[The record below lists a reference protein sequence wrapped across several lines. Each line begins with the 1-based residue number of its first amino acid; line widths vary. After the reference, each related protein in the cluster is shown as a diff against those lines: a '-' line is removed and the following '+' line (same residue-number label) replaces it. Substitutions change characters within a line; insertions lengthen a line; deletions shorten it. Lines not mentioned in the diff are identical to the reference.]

1 MGMRIRYSL
10 EVNQKMIDFLKAN
23 LEARF
28 EQAKEYAK
36 TLGIDQLSKNKF
48 ADLRRQAR
56 GPGEAVKE
64 IYLNMETGSRYKNL
78 DSAKGGD
85 RIAIYELKRRARIQ
99 VTIVDEA

>member
-1 MGMRIRYSL
+1 
-10 EVNQKMIDFLKAN
+10 MIEFLKPN

-56 GPGEAVKE
+56 GPAEAVKE